1 MWNMFQ
7 YIHCFVLWDVWQAS
21 EDGKSTG
28 LSLSL
33 SLNKSVFGL
42 REDLGIPE
50 KIIDGQGRQ
59 CRCHLEHGEIIAF
72 AWWTNNVVHHFTKR
86 FSSV

>member
-28 LSLSL
+28 LAL

-50 KIIDGQGRQ
+50 KIIDGQGRP
-59 CRCHLEHGEIIAF
+59 CRCHPKHEKL
-72 AWWTNNVVHHFTKR
+72 
-86 FSSV
+86 